1 MKIAKASDLVDFDKS
16 DPTHW
21 AIEVDTDLKN
31 IILVLQGK
39 VRFGANN
46 TATNKG
52 ENILGQFITY
62 TTNGTKDTEDTIPH
76 ALGSVPI
83 GYIVVRQNKAAS
95 LYDSGTVWTSSSLF
109 LKCSVASVLVTVFLI
124 Q

>member
-1 MKIAKASDLVDFDKS
+1 MKISKESDFVDFNKS
-16 DPTHW
+16 DPTRW
-21 AIEVDTDLKN
+21 ANEVDTDLKN
-31 IILVLQGK
+31 IVLVLQGR

-46 TATNKG
+46 TVTNKG

-62 TTNGTKDTEDTIPH
+62 TTNATPNTEDTVAH